1 MLKQIT
7 RKVEKYKLTVI
18 TFWVALGTFSALYTI
33 DNLKINTDTQDL
45 LSDKLD
51 WRIEYDKLKS
61 AFPQLSDNL
70 AIIIESQVP
79 ESAQSLSERL
89 VSEITNAPEHFSF
102 VSHFQSNEFFR
113 KNYFLYLDENE
124 LKDQVD
130 KLSESQAFIG
140 FLAESPNYENFLDI
154 LLKSL
159 SETRSDESVFLNQ
172 FYRSAS
178 KTIRANLEGE
188 TLPFSWQ
195 NLVEKKPKEITRIV
209 ILTKPILDFDEML
222 PAKNA
227 ISYLDKILE
236 GLAKKNPPT
245 VNVYVTGSAALNHDE
260 LLSVTKGASTVALA
274 AAVLVTFILYLGL
287 QSGYLIIASLSSLLI
302 GLACTA
308 GFASIAIGTLNMIS
322 IAFAVLYVGL
332 AIDFAIHLCLRYQ
345 EHCGTLGKKSAV
357 ELTMIDLGRSITLCA
372 FTTSVGFLAFIPT
385 DYKGVAELGLISGV
399 GMLISL
405 VISLTLLPAIL
416 LLLPK
421 PCTTSQKKGNFLQLV
436 DSGRFDKKILF
447 LFGVLVIFA
456 IGQARN
462 ISFDYDPINLN
473 DQSASSVKALKRL
486 SKDNENPLAQ
496 LTVTRE
502 SIEEIEKIQ
511 RLLLDNPNVEKTI
524 SILNLVPQDQEKKLV
539 LIQELDFI
547 FGGGLKVEP
556 IETSS
561 PNQVLEKVNS
571 IIDKIEV
578 NETTFDEST
587 IPLKNTLLQLKTAIS
602 NMEEEKSRTLIKN
615 IEKDTFIYF
624 PRLTTLISSALEAEP
639 FTVEDLPSEI
649 KNFWNS
655 NGLFRLDIY
664 PSELS
669 NHKTD
674 LQRFV
679 ESVKSRVKSGITGV
693 PIINLEASSS
703 VLSAFLQA
711 LITAMV
717 IIFLVV
723 FAVSRKLSASLLI
736 VAPVCL
742 SCLFAASLLS
752 LFDLSVNFANIIALP
767 LLLGLGI
774 DSSIHIYHRFSH
786 TRTHFEFLKSSTA
799 RAVVFSSLTTAASFS
814 SLAVS
819 PHDGTASLGLLLS
832 IGLICILV
840 SALVLFPA
848 LIRRFA

>member
-1 MLKQIT
+1 MLKHIT
-7 RKVEKYKLTVI
+7 GTVARYKVTVI
-18 TFWVALGTFSALYTI
+18 AFWVALGTFSALYTI

-45 LSDKLD
+45 LSEKLD

-70 AIIIESQVP
+70 TIIIESQVP
-79 ESAQSLSERL
+79 ESAQTLSERL
-89 VSEITNAPEHFSF
+89 VYEIANAPEHFSF

-140 FLAESPNYENFLDI
+140 LLAESPNYETFLDI
-154 LLKSL
+154 VIKSL
-159 SETRSDESVFLNQ
+159 PETRSDQSVFLNQ
-172 FYRSAS
+172 FYSAAA
-178 KTIRANLEGE
+178 KTIRANLGGE

-195 NLVEKKPKEITRIV
+195 NLVEKKPEEITRII
-209 ILTKPILDFDEML
+209 ILTKPILDFEEIL
-222 PAKNA
+222 PAKKA
-227 ISYLDKILE
+227 ISHLEKILE
-236 GLAKKNPPT
+236 GIVKKNTQT

-260 LLSVTKGASTVALA
+260 LISVTKGASTVALA
-274 AAVLVTFILYLGL
+274 AAVLVTIILYLGL

-345 EHCGTLGKKSAV
+345 EHCGTLVKKSAV
-357 ELTMIDLGRSITLCA
+357 ELTMLDLGRSITLCA

-421 PCTTSQKKGNFLQLV
+421 PRTRSQKKWNFLQLV
-436 DSGRFDKKILF
+436 DSGKFDKKILF
-447 LFGVLVIFA
+447 LFSVLVIFA
-456 IGQARN
+456 ITQARN
-462 ISFDYDPINLN
+462 ISFDNDPINLN

-486 SKDNENPLAQ
+486 SMDNENPLAH

-502 SIEEIEKIQ
+502 SIEEIEEIQ
-511 RLLLDNPNVEKTI
+511 RSLSDNPNVEKTI
-524 SILNLVPQDQEKKLV
+524 SILNLVPQDQETKLV
-539 LIQELDFI
+539 LIEELDFI
-547 FGGGLKVEP
+547 LGGNLEVEP

-561 PNQVLEKVNS
+561 LNQVLGKVNS
-571 IIDKIEV
+571 IIDKIQI
-578 NETTFDEST
+578 NEAAFDEST
-587 IPLKNTLLQLKTAIS
+587 IQLKNTLLQLKTAIN
-602 NMEEEKSRTLIKN
+602 NMEKRKAHTLIKN

-624 PRLTTLISSALEAEP
+624 PRLTTLLSSALDAEP
-639 FTVEDLPSEI
+639 FNVEDLPSEI
-649 KNFWNS
+649 KNFWSS
-655 NGLFRLDIY
+655 NGLFRLDIH

-674 LQRFV
+674 TRKFV
-679 ESVKSRVKSGITGV
+679 ESVKSEVKSGITGV
-693 PIINLEASSS
+693 PIINLEASNS

-711 LITAMV
+711 LLTAIV

-723 FAVSRKLSASLLI
+723 FAVSRKISASLLI
-736 VAPVCL
+736 VSPVCF
-742 SCLFAASLLS
+742 SCLFAACLLT
-752 LFDLSVNFANIIALP
+752 LLDIPVNFANIIALP

-774 DSSIHIYHRFSH
+774 DSSIHIYHRFSY

-799 RAVVFSSLTTAASFS
+799 RAVVFSSLTTAASFG

-840 SALVLFPA
+840 SALALSPA
-848 LIRRFA
+848 LMRRYT

>member
-7 RKVEKYKLTVI
+7 GTVERYKLTVI
-18 TFWVALGTFSALYTI
+18 AFWVTLGTFSALYTI
-33 DNLKINTDTQDL
+33 DNLKINTDTQNL
-45 LSDKLD
+45 LSEKLD
-51 WRIEYDKLKS
+51 WRIEYEKLKS

-79 ESAQSLSERL
+79 ESAQTLSERL
-89 VSEITNAPEHFSF
+89 VYEIANAPEHFSF

-140 FLAESPNYENFLDI
+140 LLAESPNYETFLDI

-159 SETRSDESVFLNQ
+159 PETRSDQSVFLNQ
-172 FYRSAS
+172 FYGSTT
-178 KTIRANLEGE
+178 KTIRANLGGE
-188 TLPFSWQ
+188 RLPFSWQ
-195 NLVEKKPKEITRIV
+195 NLVEKKPEEITRII
-209 ILTKPILDFDEML
+209 ILTKPILDFEEIL

-227 ISYLDKILE
+227 ISHLEKILE
-236 GLAKKNPPT
+236 GIVKKNTQT
-245 VNVYVTGSAALNHDE
+245 VKVYVTGSAALSHDE
-260 LLSVTKGASTVALA
+260 LISVTKGASTVGLA
-274 AAVLVTFILYLGL
+274 AAVLVTIILYLGL
-287 QSGYLIIASLSSLLI
+287 RSGYLIIASLSSLLI

-345 EHCGTLGKKSAV
+345 EHCGTLVKKSAV
-357 ELTMIDLGRSITLCA
+357 ELTMLDLGRSITLCA

-421 PCTTSQKKGNFLQLV
+421 PRTSSQKKWNFLQLV
-436 DSGRFDKKILF
+436 DSGKFDKKVLF

-462 ISFDYDPINLN
+462 ISFDNDPINLN

-486 SKDNENPLAQ
+486 SMDNENPLAH

-511 RLLLDNPNVEKTI
+511 RSLSDNPNVEKTI
-524 SILNLVPQDQEKKLV
+524 SILSLVPQDQETKLV
-539 LIQELDFI
+539 LIEELDFI
-547 FGGGLKVEP
+547 LGGGLEVGP

-571 IIDKIEV
+571 IIDKIQI
-578 NETTFDEST
+578 NEAAFDEST
-587 IPLKNTLLQLKTAIS
+587 IQLKNTLLQLKTAIN
-602 NMEEEKSRTLIKN
+602 NMEKGESHTLIKN
-615 IEKDTFIYF
+615 IEKDTFNHF
-624 PRLTTLISSALEAEP
+624 PRLTTLLSSALEAEP
-639 FTVEDLPSEI
+639 FNMEDLPSEI
-649 KNFWNS
+649 KNSWSS
-655 NGLFRLDIY
+655 NGLFRLDIH
-664 PSELS
+664 PSKLS

-674 LQRFV
+674 ARRFV
-679 ESVKSRVKSGITGV
+679 ESVKSEVKSGITGV
-693 PIINLEASSS
+693 PIINLEASNS

-711 LITAMV
+711 LLTAIV

-723 FAVSRKLSASLLI
+723 FAVSRKISASLLI
-736 VAPVCL
+736 VSPVCF
-742 SCLFAASLLS
+742 SCLFAASLLT
-752 LFDLSVNFANIIALP
+752 LFDIPVNFANIIALP

-774 DSSIHIYHRFSH
+774 DSSIHIYHRFSY

-799 RAVVFSSLTTAASFS
+799 RAVVFSSLTTAASFG

-832 IGLICILV
+832 IGLLCILV
-840 SALVLFPA
+840 SALVLSPA
-848 LIRRFA
+848 LMRRYT